1 MFRYQGSEIKSI
13 DDFPKDAF
21 GFIYKTTNTISGKSY
36 IGKKVLYFNNK
47 VKLGKKELEALP
59 IVRGRYKTT
68 KQVVK
73 ESNWKTYYGSHS
85 EVKNILK
92 GGKEYEFVREILH
105 ICFNKKSLSYWENK
119 YLFSLGVIE
128 KDKGEKY
135 YNDNISGTFY
145 SKDLL

>member
-85 EVKNILK
+85 EIKNILK
-92 GGKEYEFVREILH
+92 EGVDVFTREILH

-128 KDKGEKY
+128 SDDY

>member
-73 ESNWKTYYGSHS
+73 ESDWKTYYGSHA
-85 EVKNILK
+85 EIKNIIVEE
-92 GGKEYEFVREILH
+92 GVDVFTREILH
-105 ICFNKKSLSYWENK
+105 ICFNKKQLSYFENK

-128 KDKGEKY
+128 SDDY